1 MADSPLQQFI
11 DRVNALTKESKRGET
26 VFDLHFLYRVVKE
39 IEQQGNIEPEEQ
51 IITGGTFKEN
61 D

>member
-26 VFDLHFLYRVVKE
+26 VFDLDFLYQVVKE

-51 IITGGTFKEN
+51 IETGGTFKEN